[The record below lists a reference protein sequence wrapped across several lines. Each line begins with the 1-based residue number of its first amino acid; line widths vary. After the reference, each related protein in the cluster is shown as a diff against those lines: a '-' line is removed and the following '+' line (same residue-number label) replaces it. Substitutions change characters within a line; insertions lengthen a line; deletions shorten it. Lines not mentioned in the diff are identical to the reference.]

1 MLVVQRY
8 VSNLAILTPS
18 VVVSQPL
25 LDLHAL
31 TQYLLSFCFYSFI
44 RVFHLLNERVLY
56 YAGTRDMR
64 ALGSTGVKTT
74 SRDIAQINATISR
87 AIAATTT
94 LRCLPRCMRR

>member
-1 MLVVQRY
+1 MLVVQDY

-31 TQYLLSFCFYSFI
+31 TQYLLPCCFTLLFVYLLVVT
-44 RVFHLLNERVLY
+44 VFY
-56 YAGTRDMR
+56 YAGTLDSR
-64 ALGSTGVKTT
+64 AFGSIGAKTT
-74 SRDIAQINATISR
+74 SRDIAQINAIISR

-94 LRCLPRCMRR
+94 LR